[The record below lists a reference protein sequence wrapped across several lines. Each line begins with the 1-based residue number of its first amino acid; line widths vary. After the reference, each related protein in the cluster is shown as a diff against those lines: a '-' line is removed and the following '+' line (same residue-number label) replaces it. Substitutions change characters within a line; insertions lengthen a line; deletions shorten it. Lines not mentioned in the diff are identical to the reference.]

1 MVSRR
6 LAARMSQR
14 TLAVR
19 RRECRCGGWPPRSR
33 GEVARLTT
41 CATSPGDGPPRE
53 STRKR
58 ATRRPGSTASA
69 SSPAPVYVE
78 LAGGIV
84 VTGPTTRKVHALC
97 SLLRHA
103 PFQELDQFLDW
114 EALGPDDSEVTCH
127 VPACIRG
134 D

>member
-1 MVSRR
+1 M
-6 LAARMSQR
+6 
-14 TLAVR
+14 
-19 RRECRCGGWPPRSR
+19 
-33 GEVARLTT
+33 
-41 CATSPGDGPPRE
+41 RE

-58 ATRRPGSTASA
+58 ATARLGSTASA

-114 EALGPDDSEVTCH
+114 EALGPDDSEVTC
-127 VPACIRG
+127 PRASEETEG
-134 D
+134 